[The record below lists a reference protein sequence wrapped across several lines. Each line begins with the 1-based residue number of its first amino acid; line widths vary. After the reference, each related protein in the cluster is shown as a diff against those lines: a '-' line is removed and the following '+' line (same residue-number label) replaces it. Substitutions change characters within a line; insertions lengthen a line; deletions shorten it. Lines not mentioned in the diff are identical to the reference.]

1 MDLILP
7 QAGAVTETLFGLF
20 QVVFQLRGKKKQKTE
35 NTHIYSTQKSN
46 VREQAALTKE
56 TPNSAQV
63 SNGKQIFLV
72 TSYDKSK
79 QTIQNLVFI

>member
-20 QVVFQLRGKKKQKTE
+20 QVVFQLRGKKNQKTE

-63 SNGKQIFLV
+63 SNGKQYFF
-72 TSYDKSK
+72 S
-79 QTIQNLVFI
+79 NLIRQV